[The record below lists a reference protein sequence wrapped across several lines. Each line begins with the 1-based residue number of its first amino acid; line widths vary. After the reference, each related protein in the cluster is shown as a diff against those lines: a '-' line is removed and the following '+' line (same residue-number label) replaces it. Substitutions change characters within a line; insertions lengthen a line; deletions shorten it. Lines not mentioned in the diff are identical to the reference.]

1 MQTIK
6 VKTNPLPWGCY
17 FTINGKE
24 IAMIG
29 SDFCNPGKYSARF
42 GAYASGRFGA
52 YASGGNFAT
61 FADAVEFISD
71 AITAHFAAFGLTVE
85 FTA

>member
-6 VKTNPLPWGCY
+6 VNTNSLPWGCN

-24 IAMIG
+24 IAGIG

-42 GAYASGRFGA
+42 GV
-52 YASGGNFAT
+52 YASGGNIAT

-71 AITAHFAAFGLTVE
+71 AIANFFATFGLNVE
-85 FTA
+85 FVNA

>member
-6 VKTNPLPWGCY
+6 VKTNSLPWGCN

-24 IAMIG
+24 IAGIG

-42 GAYASGRFGA
+42 GAC
-52 YASGGNFAT
+52 ASGGNIAT

-71 AITAHFAAFGLTVE
+71 AICNHFAQLGLNVE
-85 FTA
+85 FVNA

>member
-42 GAYASGRFGA
+42 GAYASG
-52 YASGGNFAT
+52 GNFAT

>member
-6 VKTNPLPWGCY
+6 VNTNFLPWGCN

-24 IAMIG
+24 IAGIG

-42 GAYASGRFGA
+42 GV
-52 YASGGNFAT
+52 YASGGNIAT
-61 FADAVEFISD
+61 FADAVEFITD
-71 AITAHFAAFGLTVE
+71 AITAHFAAFGLNVE
-85 FTA
+85 FTD

>member
-6 VKTNPLPWGCY
+6 VKTNSLPWGCN

-24 IAMIG
+24 IAGIG

-42 GAYASGRFGA
+42 GAST
-52 YASGGNFAT
+52 SGGNIAT

-71 AITAHFAAFGLTVE
+71 AITAHFAAFGLAVE

>member
-6 VKTNPLPWGCY
+6 VNTISRPWGCD

-24 IAMIG
+24 IAGIG
-29 SDFCNPGKYSARF
+29 SDFCNPGKHSARF
-42 GAYASGRFGA
+42 GAYASG
-52 YASGGNFAT
+52 GNIPT

-71 AITAHFAAFGLTVE
+71 AITNHFAQFGLNVE
-85 FTA
+85 FVNA

>member
-6 VKTNPLPWGCY
+6 VKTNSLTWGCN

-24 IAMIG
+24 IAGIG

-42 GAYASGRFGA
+42 GACTSG
-52 YASGGNFAT
+52 SNIAT

-71 AITAHFAAFGLTVE
+71 AITAHLAAFGLAVE

>member
-1 MQTIK
+1 MQTIR
-6 VKTNPLPWGCY
+6 VNTNSLPWGCN

-24 IAMIG
+24 IAGIG

-42 GAYASGRFGA
+42 GV
-52 YASGGNFAT
+52 YASGGNITT

-71 AITAHFAAFGLTVE
+71 AIESHFAALGLNVE
-85 FTA
+85 FVNA

>member
-6 VKTNPLPWGCY
+6 VKINPLPWGCY

-24 IAMIG
+24 IAAIG

-42 GAYASGRFGA
+42 GAYK
-52 YASGGNFAT
+52 SGGNIAGNIAT
-61 FADAVEFISD
+61 FMDAVEFISD
-71 AITAHFAAFGLTVE
+71 AITAHFAAFGLNVK
-85 FTA
+85 FVNA

>member
-1 MQTIK
+1 MQTIR
-6 VKTNPLPWGCY
+6 VNINSLHWGCN

-24 IAMIG
+24 IAEIG

-42 GAYASGRFGA
+42 GV
-52 YASGGNFAT
+52 YASGGNIAS

-71 AITAHFAAFGLTVE
+71 AIVNHFAAFGLNIE
-85 FTA
+85 FINA

>member
-6 VKTNPLPWGCY
+6 VNTISRPWGCD

-24 IAMIG
+24 IAGIG

-42 GAYASGRFGA
+42 GVYASG
-52 YASGGNFAT
+52 NNIAT
-61 FADAVEFISD
+61 FPDAVEFIGD
-71 AITAHFAAFGLTVE
+71 AICNHFAQFGLNVE
-85 FTA
+85 FVNA

>member
-6 VKTNPLPWGCY
+6 VNINSLPWGCY

-24 IAMIG
+24 IAAIG

-42 GAYASGRFGA
+42 GV
-52 YASGGNFAT
+52 YASGGNIAT
-61 FADAVEFISD
+61 FPEAVEFISD
-71 AITAHFAAFGLTVE
+71 AITAHFAAFGLKVE
-85 FTA
+85 FAYA

>member
-6 VKTNPLPWGCY
+6 VNTNSLPWGCN

-24 IAMIG
+24 IAGIG

-42 GAYASGRFGA
+42 GVYASG
-52 YASGGNFAT
+52 SNIAT
-61 FADAVEFISD
+61 FADAVEFIGD
-71 AITAHFAAFGLTVE
+71 AIESHFASLGLNVE
-85 FTA
+85 FVNA